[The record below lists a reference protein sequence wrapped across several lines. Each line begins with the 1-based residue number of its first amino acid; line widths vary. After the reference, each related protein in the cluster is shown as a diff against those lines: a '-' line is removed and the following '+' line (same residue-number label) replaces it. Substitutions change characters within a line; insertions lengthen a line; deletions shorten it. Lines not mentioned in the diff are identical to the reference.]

1 MTDISLRSDTFFNE
15 DQRWIGNGGRP
26 SIENLPILLDRSGFD
41 LVTAFPNGFIPSGIA
56 LARVAGTGLYVPYV
70 NQSSEVQTLTRTS
83 TGGTITLAIDGEV
96 TAAIAASAAGFT
108 AAAVQAAVNAL
119 SNVDEEHT
127 VTAAGADGGPIT
139 LTFGGLWAGEN
150 MPAVVVDNT
159 SATGGTITVA
169 ETTAGGAE
177 SPAGEGTGRGLL
189 FASVAYDRASTGDI
203 AAALF
208 RGGEVYTNRLPAGHG
223 VDAAFMADT
232 PHIIYTAK
240 TF

>member
-1 MTDISLRSDTFFNE
+1 MTDISLRGDTFFNE
-15 DQRWIGNGGRP
+15 DQRWMGNGGRP
-26 SIENLPILLDRSGFD
+26 IGAPRSIVLDRSGFD
-41 LVTAFPNGFIPSGIA
+41 LVNVFPNGFIPSGIA
-56 LARVAGTGLYVPYV
+56 LARVAATGLYVPYV
-70 NQSSEVQTLTRTS
+70 NATSEVQTLTRTS
-83 TGGTITLAIDGEV
+83 TGGTVTLTVDGEV
-96 TAAIAASAAGFT
+96 TAAIDASAAGFT

-119 SNVDEEHT
+119 SNVDDEHT
-127 VTAAGADGGPIT
+127 IVVAGADGGPLT

-159 SATGGTITVA
+159 SATGGTVTVA

-177 SPAGEGTGRGLL
+177 SPAGEALGRGLL

-208 RGGEVYTNRLPAGHG
+208 WSGEVITNRLPTGHG

-232 PHIIYTAK
+232 PHIAYITK